1 MNRIT
6 LTDHSLTVEPAGLD
20 KLWSFRSALDIPLAE
35 VRGATHDPG
44 MIDEPKG
51 PRAPGLHTGSEV
63 AGTYRRDGKKDF
75 WNVSGR
81 ADIVVI
87 QLDGSGE
94 YDRLVLSVDDPAQVV
109 DRINDAAR
117 Q

>member
-1 MNRIT
+1 MNRLT

-20 KLWSFRSALDIPLAE
+20 KLWSFTSALEVPLAT

-44 MIDEPKG
+44 MIEEPKG
-51 PRAPGLHTGSEV
+51 LRAPGLHAGSKV
-63 AGTYRRDGKKDF
+63 AGTYRRNGKKDF
-75 WNVSGR
+75 WNVSGG

-94 YDRLVLSVDDPAQVV
+94 YDRLVLSVEDPAQAV
-109 DRINDAAR
+109 DRINNALA
-117 Q
+117 